1 MGRIVNQCVFGV
13 HETLTVLCL
22 DIDLF
27 VGVGVW
33 VCVCVCK
40 SALSLKLFINVCL
53 LLVRNSVMKIVCRCL
68 YGDVCE
74 SK

>member
-33 VCVCVCK
+33 VGVCV
-40 SALSLKLFINVCL
+40 
-53 LLVRNSVMKIVCRCL
+53 
-68 YGDVCE
+68 
-74 SK
+74 